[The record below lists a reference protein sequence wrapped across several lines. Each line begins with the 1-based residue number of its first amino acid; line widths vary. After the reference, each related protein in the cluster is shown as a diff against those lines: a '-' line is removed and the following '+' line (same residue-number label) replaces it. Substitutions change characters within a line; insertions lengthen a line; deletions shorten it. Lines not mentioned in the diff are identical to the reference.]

1 MLTTPFP
8 MRKFIPFLLLI
19 SFVTGCS
26 ATAQNES
33 QTVTINLSVSDEV
46 ISSFES
52 DGRLYVFLNQN
63 LAIEPMEQ
71 VWPFP
76 GRMSHIFAINKTG
89 FNPEESITLAPDAGW
104 TKTTEWTFENV
115 PEGEYNIQV
124 LWDQDTSESR
134 INAPGNLYSEKQ
146 GVAVTKP
153 TEINVTIDQVIGER
167 ELAEFDLLRLVDYKS
182 DTLSA
187 WWDKPVHLKA
197 SVLLPENYDPSASY
211 PIRYNVSGYGGR
223 YTRVNN
229 LVNSAEFTEWWRSD
243 EAPRVINVFLDGEG
257 PFGDSYQM
265 DSENSGPYG
274 HALIYELIPHIESE
288 FRGTDSAETR
298 FVDGCSTGGWVSLGL
313 QLYYPDHFNGVFA
326 YSPDAIEF
334 ENYQLI
340 NIYEDENAFIN
351 EFGYERPVM
360 RSTMGEPMISL
371 RDFIAY
377 ENALGDSDTYLNS
390 GGQFSA
396 HTALYSPRGENGL
409 PKPLFHPA
417 TGEIDREVAEHWKKY
432 DFRIY
437 AEENWTTLGPKLQD
451 KVYIWM
457 GDMDQFYLNPATR
470 VFSEFL
476 ESTKEPASNAEIIF
490 TPMAGHC
497 DRFSHKTVL
506 MQIREKLAEIE

>member
-1 MLTTPFP
+1 MKKL
-8 MRKFIPFLLLI
+8 IPLLI
-19 SFVTGCS
+19 LLFLFTGCS
-26 ATAQNES
+26 TDDQNGGHS
-33 QTVTINLSVSDEV
+33 VTINLSVSDEV
-46 ISSFES
+46 KASFES

-63 LAIEPMEQ
+63 LQVEPMDQ
-71 VWPFP
+71 IWPYP
-76 GRMSHIFAINKTG
+76 GRMSQIFAINRTG
-89 FNPEESITLAPDAGW
+89 ISPDGNITLEPNDDW
-104 TKTTEWTFENV
+104 TKTADWTFANV
-115 PEGEYNIQV
+115 PEGQYNIQI
-124 LWDQDTSESR
+124 LWDQDKSESR

-146 GVAVTKP
+146 KITITNS
-153 TEINVTIDQVIGER
+153 TEVDVTIDRAIAER
-167 ELAEFDLLRLVDYKS
+167 ELAESELLHLVDFKS

-187 WWDKPVHLKA
+187 WWEKPVHLKA
-197 SVLLPENYDPSASY
+197 SVLLPANYDASESY
-211 PIRYNVSGYGGR
+211 PIRYNVAGYGGR

-229 LVNSAEFTEWWRSD
+229 LVNSSDFIDWWRSD

-288 FRGTDSAETR
+288 YRGTDTATTR

-313 QLYYPDHFNGVFA
+313 QLYYPDHFNGVFS

-360 RSTMGEPMISL
+360 RSTVGEPMISL

-409 PKPLFHPA
+409 PKPLFHPT

-432 DFRIY
+432 DFKIY
-437 AEENWTTLGPKLQD
+437 AEENWSTLGPKLQD
-451 KVYIWM
+451 KIYIWM

-470 VFSEFL
+470 AFSEFL
-476 ESTKEPASNAEIIF
+476 ESTDQPASDAEVVF

-497 DRFSHKTVL
+497 EQFSHKTVL
-506 MQIREKLAEIE
+506 MQIQERLREIEQ

>member
-1 MLTTPFP
+1 M
-8 MRKFIPFLLLI
+8 KNFIPALLLFLLI
-19 SFVTGCS
+19 TGCTS
-26 ATAQNES
+26 DDQNGGH
-33 QTVTINLSVSDEV
+33 TVTVNLTFSDEV
-46 ISSFES
+46 IDSFQA

-63 LAIEPMEQ
+63 LDVEPMDQ
-71 VWPFP
+71 IWPYP
-76 GRMSHIFAINKTG
+76 GSMSHIFALNRTEL
-89 FNPEESITLAPDAGW
+89 NPNGNITLSPNNDW
-104 TKTTEWTFENV
+104 TKTTDWTFSSV

-124 LWDQDTSESR
+124 LWDQDESESR

-146 GVAVTKP
+146 KITVTNS
-153 TEINVTIDQVIGER
+153 TEIDISIDRMIAER
-167 ELAEFDLLRLVDYKS
+167 ELVDSDLLHLVDFQS

-197 SVLLPENYDPSASY
+197 SVLLPGNYDPSESY

-229 LVNSAEFTEWWRSD
+229 LINSSDFIDWWQSD

-288 FRGTDSAETR
+288 FRGTDTAETR

-313 QLYYPDHFNGVFA
+313 QLYYPDHFNGVFS

-340 NIYEDENAFIN
+340 NIYEDENAFTN

-360 RSTMGEPMISL
+360 RSTVGEPMISL

-396 HTALYSPRGENGL
+396 HTALYSPRGEDGL
-409 PKPLFHPA
+409 PKPLFHPT

-432 DFRIY
+432 DFKIY
-437 AEENWTTLGPKLQD
+437 AEENWSELGPKLQD
-451 KVYIWM
+451 KIYIWM

-470 VFSEFL
+470 AFNEFL
-476 ESTKEPASNAEIIF
+476 KNTENPVSDAEVIF

-497 DRFSHKTVL
+497 EQFSNKTVL
-506 MQIREKLAEIE
+506 MQVQERLREIEQ